1 MSAKTVKNHKPF
13 SRFITVSNRLPL
25 VLMQD
30 EGGRWS
36 VKAGSGG
43 LVTAMAPVLKD
54 RGGVWVGWPGTTQEQ
69 GVDIV
74 GMMAGAAKDSGYT
87 LRPVMI
93 TEKEKHDFYYGFSNE
108 IIWPLFHDLTSLCNF
123 NPDYWRAYQSVNNK
137 FARVIERSTGRGDYI
152 WVNDYHLIGVAKE
165 LREMGVKNNVGFF
178 LHIPFPPADIFL
190 KLPWR
195 FQILISLLDYDLIG
209 FQTIRDMRNFINCLR
224 MLRKDLPVKSSG
236 RISTIKTPGRE
247 VRVGSFPISIDY
259 ADFARSAADQAVS
272 DEAWLIHQ
280 NLPERQLILGID
292 RLDYTKGI
300 PHRLNAYRDALR
312 RYPELRRKVTLI
324 QVVVP
329 SRENIPK
336 YFELKSEIERLVGE
350 INGEFTVSGWVPIHY
365 IFRSLTRTELLA
377 YYRTSE
383 IALVTPLKDGM
394 NLVAKEFCACS
405 LEENCVLILSEF
417 AGAAPQLQGGA
428 ILVNPYDVEGVADAI
443 YRAYTMGVEEKRARM
458 RKMRRSIQ
466 RQDIY
471 WWVDSFL
478 KAGTSLDLGYFP
490 PMRDFVP
497 TMEVD

>member
-1 MSAKTVKNHKPF
+1 MISA
-13 SRFITVSNRLPL
+13 R
-25 VLMQD
+25 
-30 EGGRWS
+30 
-36 VKAGSGG
+36 
-43 LVTAMAPVLKD
+43 
-54 RGGVWVGWPGTTQEQ
+54 
-69 GVDIV
+69 
-74 GMMAGAAKDSGYT
+74 
-87 LRPVMI
+87 
-93 TEKEKHDFYYGFSNE
+93 EKHDFYYGFSNE
-108 IIWPLFHDLTSLCNF
+108 SRWPLFHDRASLCNF
-123 NPDYWRAYQSVNNK
+123 NPDYWHAYQSVNSK
-137 FARVIERSTGRGDYI
+137 FARVIERNSGRGDYV
-152 WVNDYHLIGVAKE
+152 WVNDYHLIGVARE

-195 FQILISLLDYDLIG
+195 FQILSSLMDYDLIG
-209 FQTIRDMRNFINCLR
+209 FQTMRDMRNFINCLR
-224 MLRKDLPVKSSG
+224 MMRKDLPVKSSG
-236 RISTIKTPGRE
+236 RISTIRTPGRE

-259 ADFARSAADQAVS
+259 ADFATSSAAQDVS
-272 DEAWLIHQ
+272 EEAWLIHQ
-280 NLPERQLILGID
+280 NLPERQLILGAD

-300 PHRLNAYRDALR
+300 PHRLQAYRDALR
-312 RYPELRRKVTLI
+312 RYPELRRNVTLI

-336 YFELKSEIERLVGE
+336 YHELKNEIERLVSE
-350 INGEFTVSGWVPIHY
+350 INGEFTVSAWVPIHY

-405 LEENCVLILSEF
+405 VEENSVLILSEF

-428 ILVNPYDVEGVADAI
+428 ILVNPYDLEGVADAI
-443 YRAYTMGVEEKRARM
+443 YRAYTMGADEKRARM

-478 KAGTSLDLGYFP
+478 KAGTSLDLSDFP
-490 PMRDFVP
+490 PMSDYVP
-497 TMEVD
+497 TMAID